1 MFKEKEER
9 MMFNIDEIIKL
20 KNEGFTAEDI
30 VELSKIKAVEKT
42 ETALVEETKPVEVQ
56 KETAPV
62 EETKPVE
69 VPKEKELN
77 ENPIKELNSFNDKI
91 DELINQIKINNI
103 KNQYIEEPQEMSGVD
118 ILANVIN
125 PQTKEVLK

>member
-1 MFKEKEER
+1 
-9 MMFNIDEIIKL
+9 MFNIDEIIKL

-30 VELSKIKAVEKT
+30 VELSKIKAVET
-42 ETALVEETKPVEVQ
+42 P
-56 KETAPV
+56 KEMAPV

>member
-1 MFKEKEER
+1 
-9 MMFNIDEIIKL
+9 MFNIDEIIKL

-30 VELSKIKAVEKT
+30 VELSKIKAVEKN
-42 ETALVEETKPVEVQ
+42 
-56 KETAPV
+56 ETAPV

-69 VPKEKELN
+69 VPKEMELN
-77 ENPIKELNSFNDKI
+77 EKNPIKELNSFNDKI

-125 PQTKEVLK
+125 PKTKEVLK

>member
-1 MFKEKEER
+1 
-9 MMFNIDEIIKL
+9 MFNIDEIIKL

-42 ETALVEETKPVEVQ
+42 ETAPVEETKPVEVP
-56 KETAPV
+56 KETV
-62 EETKPVE
+62 EETKSVE

>member
-1 MFKEKEER
+1 
-9 MMFNIDEIIKL
+9 MFNIDEIIKL

-30 VELSKIKAVEKT
+30 VELSKIKAVETPK
-42 ETALVEETKPVEVQ
+42 EMAPVEETKPVEVP

-69 VPKEKELN
+69 VPKETELN
-77 ENPIKELNSFNDKI
+77 EKNPIKELNSFNDKI

>member
-1 MFKEKEER
+1 
-9 MMFNIDEIIKL
+9 MFNIDEIIKL

-30 VELSKIKAVEKT
+30 VELSKIKAVETPK
-42 ETALVEETKPVEVQ
+42 EMAPVEETKPVEVP

-69 VPKEKELN
+69 VSKEKELN

-103 KNQYIEEPQEMSGVD
+103 KNQYIEQPQEMSGVD